1 MTQFFIQLLN
11 ASIAAS
17 WLIGAVLLVRLI
29 IKGRSPRW
37 IACLLWGLVALRL
50 VVPFSVESPLSLVPE
65 TPEITLEFSE
75 EAPSETESIPAP
87 PVSEMGNASRPTED
101 SSETEESE
109 PSVPS
114 EEPSSEPSEEPSFE
128 SSEEPSFEPSE
139 EPSFEPSEEP
149 DVSEESYEE
158 SSEEESQ
165 EISQESSQESSEES
179 EEESTH
185 ESSEESIPQG

>member
-87 PVSEMGNASRPTED
+87 PVSEMGNVSRPTED

-114 EEPSSEPSEEPSFE
+114 EEPSSEPSAEPSSEPSEEPSFE
-128 SSEEPSFEPSE
+128 SSEEPSFEPSR
-139 EPSFEPSEEP
+139 EPSSEP
-149 DVSEESYEE
+149 
-158 SSEEESQ
+158 
-165 EISQESSQESSEES
+165 
-179 EEESTH
+179 
-185 ESSEESIPQG
+185 